1 MPRLPFPL
9 FPLAF
14 LTAIFYLN
22 FVSRIILGPFLPV
35 IEHELGLGHGGAGSL
50 FLFIQIGYA
59 TGLLGSG
66 FVSWRF
72 THRHTIVTSAV
83 VVGIAMVGLSL
94 AASLGAMRFWLVLGR
109 RRGGPVPSLR
119 RRHHHASGQRRPLG
133 QGAGLSR
140 ASAQPRLH
148 HGAALGRSSLCH
160 PLVARRSGCRGKRGD
175 SPGWLL
181 CPFGP
186 WGKPTR
192 RAAAPSDHG
201 RSAPRPIRV
210 GHDAYLR
217 RRGRV
222 EPRRV

>member
-1 MPRLPFPL
+1 MPGLPFPVL
-9 FPLAF
+9 PLAF

-66 FVSWRF
+66 LVSWRF

-83 VVGIAMVGLSL
+83 AVGIGMVGLSL
-94 AASLGAMRFWLVLGR
+94 AASLGTMRFWLVLG
-109 RRGGPVPSLR
+109 G
-119 RRHHHASGQRRPLG
+119 A
-133 QGAGLSR
+133 GAGLYLP
-140 ASAQPRLH
+140 AGVATITHLVNDAHWGKALAFHELAPNLAFITAPLLAEALF
-148 HGAALGRSSLCH
+148 AAISWRGVLAVVGS
-160 PLVARRSGCRGKRGD
+160 ARRV
-175 SPGWLL
+175 L

-186 WGKPTR
+186 WGKPAR
-192 RAAAPSDHG
+192 RGAAPSDHG
-201 RSAPRPIRV
+201 RSAARPIRV

>member
-1 MPRLPFPL
+1 MPRLSFPL

-94 AASLGAMRFWLVLGR
+94 PRPWGRCGFGWFSAAP
-109 RRGGPVPSLR
+109 GGPVPSRR
-119 RRHHHASGQRRPLG
+119 RRHHHPSVDDAHWQS
-133 QGAGLSR
+133 AGLSR
-140 ASAQPRLH
+140 A
-148 HGAALGRSSLCH
+148 GA
-160 PLVARRSGCRGKRGD
+160 
-175 SPGWLL
+175 
-181 CPFGP
+181 
-186 WGKPTR
+186 
-192 RAAAPSDHG
+192 
-201 RSAPRPIRV
+201 
-210 GHDAYLR
+210 
-217 RRGRV
+217 
-222 EPRRV
+222 